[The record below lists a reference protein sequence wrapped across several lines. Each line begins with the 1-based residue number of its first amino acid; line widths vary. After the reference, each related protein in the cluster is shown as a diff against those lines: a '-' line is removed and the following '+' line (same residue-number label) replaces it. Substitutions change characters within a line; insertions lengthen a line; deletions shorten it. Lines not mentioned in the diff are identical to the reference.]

1 MLYLLDANTLIEAE
15 ASYYGFEQV
24 PQFWDWLL
32 AECAAGR
39 IKMPLEIWNEVK
51 GSTSAL
57 GPWINDEATKAALI
71 LDERPNRQLLNG
83 VINQAYAPDLTDAEV
98 EQMGK
103 DPFIVAYALAAP
115 HRAVVT
121 KETSRTT
128 QLRGK
133 RKLPDA
139 CNIMS
144 VPWMNDFSL
153 YKIMQFNAKK
163 Y

>member
-32 AECAAGR
+32 IECAAGR
-39 IKMPLEIWNEVK
+39 IKMPSEIWNEVK

-57 GPWINDEATKAALI
+57 GDWINDSATKDVLI
-71 LDERPNRQLLNG
+71 LDEYPNRQLLNK
-83 VINQAYAPDLTDAEV
+83 VINQAYAPDLNDTEL

-103 DPFIVAYALAAP
+103 DPFLVAYALSKSG
-115 HRAVVT
+115 RIVVT
-121 KETSRTT
+121 KEVSRIT
-128 QLRGK
+128 QKRGK

-144 VPWMNDFSL
+144 VD
-153 YKIMQFNAKK
+153 
-163 Y
+163 